1 MDNGSHQKT
10 DWDLEF
16 LGPELEDLK
25 GMDFDLS
32 LTGFDVREL
41 EELLADPDLLDKAD
55 LPITPFPGAA
65 TFGSVTTS
73 ATPTAFS
80 AGFHQ
85 PGSRGAA
92 EGIEGAE
99 KEKPPGLNPAA
110 EFRPRDASPVPI
122 FPNSRLD

>member
-55 LPITPFPGAA
+55 LPIPRFPA
-65 TFGSVTTS
+65 
-73 ATPTAFS
+73 
-80 AGFHQ
+80 
-85 PGSRGAA
+85 R
-92 EGIEGAE
+92 
-99 KEKPPGLNPAA
+99 
-110 EFRPRDASPVPI
+110 RP
-122 FPNSRLD
+122 LDL